1 MLHVTYMSGTIRVI
15 NTTRSVAANG
25 KYSYKIYLSLV
36 AIKFRS
42 DETQEQQ
49 QQQQQQQQQELSNK
63 KQLG

>member
-42 DETQEQQ
+42 DESQEEEE
-49 QQQQQQQQQELSNK
+49 QQQELSKK